1 MALLSVRPEDN
12 QQPFWELQWKLN
24 NVPMEAVVLSNFVQI
39 RGHKSIRLGIQN
51 VADQQRCT
59 INLFAHRIRETGI
72 ELKSAVCRIDGFE
85 WIEMIQ
91 HGCQSTVLFTAIHTK
106 NLISD
111 SPQTLLIFRV
121 LVTPSVRNYRFLL
134 RDSTLKNHL
143 WSAATKDGG
152 NTDMDF
158 RVQNSIFPAH
168 KSLIT
173 ARNAVLAAELQRAG
187 DLAAIESYTTR
198 RTRINVTDLN
208 PETFQALLK
217 YMYTGEFEFP
227 LMNEEDFWRG
237 VATYELT
244 TLTSLSEL
252 SFQESLKPT
261 DLIELLGSLEMMWR
275 EKPLPVRSP
284 DSAEDATISNTGFVV
299 RITGSIS
306 NDSDWNLKFQ
316 NETTFGWRHS
326 TGPATNEN
334 DQTSNT
340 HIYFFSSLNCNSDL
354 FVYDVILRNQNNVI
368 TMIEPHKQDEDC
380 TVQIFY
386 ANLTNV
392 THANASDESIYFD
405 VFIRSSVEAVAVE
418 LVDIQHSEDLW
429 KAAQEA
435 DGTDV
440 EFRVGDEIFSA
451 HRWLVASRSP
461 SFAALFSDLLLKE
474 AADCDVSFSP
484 EKETDN
490 VTSTRTTITIE
501 SMEPAVFRDLLK
513 YMYTGTMNVAAS
525 KLLLIAA
532 EKYQIVTLA
541 KICRAAVREIDYE
554 KLSFK
559 LLSY

>member
-1 MALLSVRPEDN
+1 MALPSVVPEDN
-12 QQPFWELQWKLN
+12 QQPFLELQWKLN

-51 VADQQRCT
+51 LADQQRCT

-85 WIEMIQ
+85 WIEMTQ

-111 SPQTLLIFRV
+111 SPTTLIIFRV
-121 LVTPSVRNYRFLL
+121 LVNPSVSNYRFIL

-187 DLAAIESYTTR
+187 DFTAIESYTTR
-198 RTRINVTDLN
+198 RTRINITDLN

-227 LMNEEDFWRG
+227 LMNVEDFWRG

-261 DLIELLGSLEMMWR
+261 DLIELLGSLEMTWR

-284 DSAEDATISNTGFVV
+284 DSAGDATISNTGFVV
-299 RITGSIS
+299 RITGSLS

-334 DQTSNT
+334 DQTSNI

-354 FVYDVILRNQNNVI
+354 FVYDVILRNQNNAI

-429 KAAQEA
+429 KAAQKA

-451 HRWLVASRSP
+451 HRWLVASRSS

-490 VTSTRTTITIE
+490 MTSTRTTITIE
-501 SMEPAVFRDLLK
+501 SMEPAVFRELLK
-513 YMYTGTMNVAAS
+513 YMYTGTMDVAAS

-541 KICRAAVREIDYE
+541 KICRAAVGEIDYE

>member
-1 MALLSVRPEDN
+1 
-12 QQPFWELQWKLN
+12 
-24 NVPMEAVVLSNFVQI
+24 
-39 RGHKSIRLGIQN
+39 
-51 VADQQRCT
+51 
-59 INLFAHRIRETGI
+59 
-72 ELKSAVCRIDGFE
+72 
-85 WIEMIQ
+85 
-91 HGCQSTVLFTAIHTK
+91 
-106 NLISD
+106 
-111 SPQTLLIFRV
+111 
-121 LVTPSVRNYRFLL
+121 
-134 RDSTLKNHL
+134 
-143 WSAATKDGG
+143 
-152 NTDMDF
+152 
-158 RVQNSIFPAH
+158 
-168 KSLIT
+168 
-173 ARNAVLAAELQRAG
+173 
-187 DLAAIESYTTR
+187 
-198 RTRINVTDLN
+198 
-208 PETFQALLK
+208 
-217 YMYTGEFEFP
+217 
-227 LMNEEDFWRG
+227 
-237 VATYELT
+237 
-244 TLTSLSEL
+244 
-252 SFQESLKPT
+252 
-261 DLIELLGSLEMMWR
+261 
-275 EKPLPVRSP
+275 
-284 DSAEDATISNTGFVV
+284 V
-299 RITGSIS
+299 RITGSLS

-334 DQTSNT
+334 DQTSNI

-429 KAAQEA
+429 KAAQKA

-451 HRWLVASRSP
+451 HRWLVASRSS
-461 SFAALFSDLLLKE
+461 SFASLFSDLLLKE

-490 VTSTRTTITIE
+490 MTSTRTTITIE
-501 SMEPAVFRDLLK
+501 SMEPAVFRELLK
-513 YMYTGTMNVAAS
+513 YMYTGTINVAAS